1 MDWKQFSATAPGG
14 VAGSRCAG
22 SVAVIPLPPAAV
34 IQSPIESMQLTL
46 FSRKGCCL
54 CEGLEQRLKGLDLS
68 RFEPPLILEV
78 IDIDGPG
85 IEPDLRIRYDLEVPV
100 LALQGHP
107 LPRVSPRLS
116 GEGLFN
122 WLQRHCSTI
131 AGSD

>member
-1 MDWKQFSATAPGG
+1 
-14 VAGSRCAG
+14 
-22 SVAVIPLPPAAV
+22 V
-34 IQSPIESMQLTL
+34 IQSPIESLQLTL

-54 CEGLEQRLKGLDLS
+54 CEGLEQRLKDIDLS
-68 RFEPPLILEV
+68 RFEPPLSLEV

-100 LALQGHP
+100 LALQGKP

-122 WLQRHCSTI
+122 WLQRLCSTI